1 MQECRLHEPTLQG
14 QVAVQRVLQRS
25 AFLQEQSARISCV
38 SSVSVT
44 SWSCVF
50 FVPLV
55 CRKNIYHALHRWF
68 EPFVI
73 QWLDENEEVSRD
85 FLHGALERDKK
96 DGVKVSSSSL
106 YLPITPPE
114 RLSRRRRCCCSAT
127 ITVIHPLYFLRPPQS
142 YER

>member
-14 QVAVQRVLQRS
+14 QVAVQRVLQRP
-25 AFLQEQSARISCV
+25 ALLQEQSARISCV
-38 SSVSVT
+38 SSISPTMVLQHQT
-44 SWSCVF
+44 HPENRKKKAIKIIILCDFVF
-50 FVPLV
+50 LV
-55 CRKNIYHALHRWF
+55 YYKCIYSALHRWF

-106 YLPITPPE
+106 YLPITPLE
-114 RLSRRRRCCCSAT
+114 RLSRC
-127 ITVIHPLYFLRPPQS
+127 
-142 YER
+142 